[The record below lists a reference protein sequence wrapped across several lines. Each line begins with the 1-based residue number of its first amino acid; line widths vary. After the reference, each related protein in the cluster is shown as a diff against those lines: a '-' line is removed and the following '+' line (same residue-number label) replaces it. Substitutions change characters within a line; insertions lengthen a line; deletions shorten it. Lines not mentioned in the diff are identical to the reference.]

1 MSYFGWR
8 KDQSVKKPRHAD
20 GPGRR
25 LMPAELAE
33 AAAAMG
39 LPVSSNRY
47 EPETTEGR
55 NKRAVAYKDAV
66 AMEAFADLCRAARRN
81 AGRQAVSAQS
91 PTSYPWCAKY
101 YEAWQFGTL
110 SCYYT
115 SYEQCRTTIRTSP
128 RNPRSSCLRSP
139 FMWRPTFDGRKP
151 R

>member
-8 KDQSVKKPRHAD
+8 KDQSIKKPRHAD

-55 NKRAVAYKDAV
+55 NKRAVAYQEAV
-66 AMEAFADLCRAARRN
+66 ATEAKL
-81 AGRQAVSAQS
+81 
-91 PTSYPWCAKY
+91 
-101 YEAWQFGTL
+101 
-110 SCYYT
+110 
-115 SYEQCRTTIRTSP
+115 RTEGVH
-128 RNPRSSCLRSP
+128 LRDK
-139 FMWRPTFDGRKP
+139 RPPKKNK
-151 R
+151 

>member
-20 GPGRR
+20 SPGRR

-55 NKRAVAYKDAV
+55 NKRAVAFQEAV
-66 AMEAFADLCRAARRN
+66 AMEAKLRTAGVPKRLRAN
-81 AGRQAVSAQS
+81 
-91 PTSYPWCAKY
+91 
-101 YEAWQFGTL
+101 
-110 SCYYT
+110 
-115 SYEQCRTTIRTSP
+115 
-128 RNPRSSCLRSP
+128 
-139 FMWRPTFDGRKP
+139 RPPKP
-151 R
+151 NK

>member
-8 KDQSVKKPRHAD
+8 RDQSVKKARHAD

-55 NKRAVAYKDAV
+55 NKRAVAYQDAV
-66 AMEAFADLCRAARRN
+66 AMEA
-81 AGRQAVSAQS
+81 
-91 PTSYPWCAKY
+91 K
-101 YEAWQFGTL
+101 
-110 SCYYT
+110 
-115 SYEQCRTTIRTSP
+115 
-128 RNPRSSCLRSP
+128 LRSP
-139 FMWRPTFDGRKP
+139 GVP
-151 R
+151 RHLRDKRLPKKNK

>member
-8 KDQSVKKPRHAD
+8 KDESVKKPRHAD

-55 NKRAVAYKDAV
+55 NKRAVAYQDAV
-66 AMEAFADLCRAARRN
+66 AMEAR
-81 AGRQAVSAQS
+81 
-91 PTSYPWCAKY
+91 
-101 YEAWQFGTL
+101 
-110 SCYYT
+110 
-115 SYEQCRTTIRTSP
+115 
-128 RNPRSSCLRSP
+128 LRSP
-139 FMWRPTFDGRKP
+139 GVP
-151 R
+151 RHLRDKRLPKKNK

>member
-20 GPGRR
+20 SHGRR

-47 EPETTEGR
+47 EPETMEGR
-55 NKRAVAYKDAV
+55 NKRAVAYQDAV
-66 AMEAFADLCRAARRN
+66 AMEA
-81 AGRQAVSAQS
+81 
-91 PTSYPWCAKY
+91 K
-101 YEAWQFGTL
+101 
-110 SCYYT
+110 
-115 SYEQCRTTIRTSP
+115 
-128 RNPRSSCLRSP
+128 LRSP
-139 FMWRPTFDGRKP
+139 GVPKHLRDRPPPKRK

>member
-47 EPETTEGR
+47 EPETTEER
-55 NKRAVAYKDAV
+55 NKRAVAYRDAV
-66 AMEAFADLCRAARRN
+66 SMEAK
-81 AGRQAVSAQS
+81 V
-91 PTSYPWCAKY
+91 
-101 YEAWQFGTL
+101 
-110 SCYYT
+110 
-115 SYEQCRTTIRTSP
+115 
-128 RNPRSSCLRSP
+128 RSP
-139 FMWRPTFDGRKP
+139 GVPRHLRDKRPPKKNK
-151 R
+151 

>member
-20 GPGRR
+20 SPGRR

-55 NKRAVAYKDAV
+55 NERAVAY
-66 AMEAFADLCRAARRN
+66 RN
-81 AGRQAVSAQS
+81 AVSMK
-91 PTSYPWCAKY
+91 AKV
-101 YEAWQFGTL
+101 
-110 SCYYT
+110 
-115 SYEQCRTTIRTSP
+115 
-128 RNPRSSCLRSP
+128 RSP
-139 FMWRPTFDGRKP
+139 GVPRHLRDKRPPKKNK
-151 R
+151 